1 MTNGVGRFFVLEGG
15 EGVGKSTQVGLLAA
29 ALGARRREVVVTFEP
44 GDTRAGAELRAV
56 LLHADSPVAPRA
68 ELLMMLADRAQHVA
82 EVVRPALERGAVVVC
97 DRYSPSTLAY
107 QGVARGLGV
116 EEIERLSAWAAA
128 GIEPDVVV
136 VLDLPDEVAEA
147 RVSATRDRFERAG
160 ADFHAR
166 VRDAYRTLARARG
179 WVLVDAAGTPSE
191 VAARVLSAVS
201 HLVP

>member
-1 MTNGVGRFFVLEGG
+1 MTNGAGRFFVLEGG

-29 ALGARRREVVVTFEP
+29 ALGARGREVVVTFEP

-82 EVVRPALERGAVVVC
+82 EVIRPAVGRGAVVVC

-136 VLDLPDEVAEA
+136 VLDLPDEVAET

-166 VRDAYRTLARARG
+166 VRDAYRTLAPARG
-179 WVLVDAAGTPSE
+179 WVIVDAAGTPSE

-201 HLVP
+201 HIVP